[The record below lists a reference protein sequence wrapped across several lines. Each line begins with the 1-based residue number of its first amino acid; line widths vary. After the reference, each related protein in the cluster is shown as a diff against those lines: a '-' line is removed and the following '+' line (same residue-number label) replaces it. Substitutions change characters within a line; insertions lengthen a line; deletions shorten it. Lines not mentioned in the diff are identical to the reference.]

1 MLWHQTTSQDDRT
14 SLCFG
19 HVAAGYS
26 PGHGG
31 VPVTVPLPCRRIPVP
46 KLTAYEKEM
55 LRQGQFVSLNPFL
68 MPGDMFVIESGGE
81 RFATVC
87 ISSEWRKSAIRRI
100 TPDEVVAVFCG
111 E

>member
-1 MLWHQTTSQDDRT
+1 M
-14 SLCFG
+14 
-19 HVAAGYS
+19 
-26 PGHGG
+26 
-31 VPVTVPLPCRRIPVP
+31 TVPLPCRRVTVP

-55 LRQGQFVSLNPFL
+55 LRQGQFVSLTQFL
-68 MPGDMFVIESGGE
+68 MPGNMFVIESGGE

-100 TPDEVVAVFCG
+100 TPDEVVAMFCG

>member
-1 MLWHQTTSQDDRT
+1 M
-14 SLCFG
+14 
-19 HVAAGYS
+19 
-26 PGHGG
+26 
-31 VPVTVPLPCRRIPVP
+31 TVPLPCRRIPIP

-55 LRQGQFVSLNPFL
+55 LRQGQ
-68 MPGDMFVIESGGE
+68 FVIESGGE

>member
-1 MLWHQTTSQDDRT
+1 M
-14 SLCFG
+14 
-19 HVAAGYS
+19 
-26 PGHGG
+26 
-31 VPVTVPLPCRRIPVP
+31 TVPLPCRRVTVP

-55 LRQGQFVSLNPFL
+55 LRQGQFVSLNQFL

-100 TPDEVVAVFCG
+100 TPDEVVAMFGG
-111 E
+111 ECPYLRRFPRRRYYSILPNLFQ

>member
-1 MLWHQTTSQDDRT
+1 M
-14 SLCFG
+14 
-19 HVAAGYS
+19 
-26 PGHGG
+26 
-31 VPVTVPLPCRRIPVP
+31 TVPLPCRRVTVP

-55 LRQGQFVSLNPFL
+55 LRQGQFVSLNQFL

-81 RFATVC
+81 RFATVR